1 MRIVFVAW
9 QGSEHTRRWAGF
21 FAEHGHDV
29 HVVTCGDAPAATG
42 TASST
47 YAVHDLGDP
56 RFGKPGYLLKIPR
69 ARRLIRS
76 LAPDVVH
83 AHHAT
88 SYGLLAA
95 TAGVRP
101 LAVTC
106 HGSDVLV
113 SGRKRVMRRLLKWVF
128 DRADVVTAPAEHV
141 GEAVRAVGTRTEV
154 VVFQYGVEVER
165 LRAVGAAVRE
175 ARDGDPQVVR
185 LATARG
191 LDAIYN
197 TDDVARAVALLRE
210 RGVDC
215 VFEVAGRGSEEE
227 ALRRLVQELDVAD
240 RVIFHGHVPE
250 PTAEALIA
258 AADVFVSVADSDGVS
273 IALFEAMA
281 LGPVPLLSD
290 IQANRLWVHDG
301 ENGILVEIDPS
312 AIADGILRALE
323 LDREDVRRRNLEL
336 VRERGDRETNLAAC
350 EALLER
356 LVRRAAGSNAA

>member
-21 FAEHGHDV
+21 FAERGHEV
-29 HVVTCGDAPAATG
+29 HVVTCADAPEAAGAT
-42 TASST
+42 SST
-47 YAVHDLGDP
+47 YAVHDLGPP
-56 RFGKPGYLLKIPR
+56 RLGKPGYLLKIPR

-88 SYGLLAA
+88 SYGLLA
-95 TAGVRP
+95 TAAGIHP

-113 SGRKRVMRRLLKWVF
+113 SGRKRVMRRLLRWVF
-128 DRADVVTAPAEHV
+128 DSADVITAPAEHV
-141 GEAVRAVGTRTEV
+141 ADAVREVGTKTEV

-165 LRAVGAAVRE
+165 LRAVGEAVRE
-175 ARDGDPQVVR
+175 AGGGDRGVVR

-197 TDDVARAVALLRE
+197 TDEVVRAVVLLRE

-215 VFEVAGRGSEEE
+215 IFDVAGRGSEEE
-227 ALRRLVQELDVAD
+227 ALRGLVQELGVAD
-240 RVIFHGHVPE
+240 RVVFHGHVPE
-250 PTAEALIA
+250 PAAEALIA

-290 IQANRLWVHDG
+290 IRANRLWVRDG
-301 ENGILVEIDPS
+301 ENGVLVPIDAE
-312 AIADGILRALE
+312 AIADGVVRALE
-323 LDREDVRRRNLEL
+323 LDRADVRRRNLEL

-350 EALLER
+350 EALLEG
-356 LVRRAAGSNAA
+356 LARAAPASNA